1 MVSRRKVLTP
11 AAIVFLLCSVK
22 GAFAADD
29 LERVLSQLDKAAAIF
44 RTTSAD
50 FKADSVMTDPIPQ
63 TDTQTGAIYFRRR
76 GSDFQIGM
84 HIATA
89 NAKPVPKTI
98 VIAGGVFKMYEKM
111 IDQLTVSKNAEK
123 YEGYLALAFGA
134 SGKDLADKWNI
145 TYQGAETLDGIKT
158 EKLSMVPKDPT
169 VLKYIPKAVVWVDPT
184 RGVALKQYFD
194 QGSGQ
199 SRTCTYTNIEVNQKL
214 PSDAF
219 TIKTDSKTQIVN
231 R

>member
-1 MVSRRKVLTP
+1 MVSRRKVLTA
-11 AAIVFLLCSVK
+11 AAIALLFS
-22 GAFAADD
+22 GINQAFAADD
-29 LERVLSQLDKAAAIF
+29 LERVLSELDKAAANF

-63 TDTQTGAIYFRRR
+63 TDTQTGAIYFQRK

-84 HIATA
+84 HIAEA

-98 VIAGGVFKMYEKM
+98 VVAGGVFKMYEKM
-111 IDQLTVSKNAEK
+111 IDQLTVSKNAGK
-123 YEGYLALAFGA
+123 YEGYLSLAFGA

-145 TYQGAETLDGIKT
+145 TYQGSEALDGVKT
-158 EKLSMVPKDPT
+158 EKLSMEPKDPA
-169 VLKYIPKAVVWVDPT
+169 VLKYIPKAVVWVDAS

-199 SRTCTYTNIEVNQKL
+199 SRTCTYTNIKVNQKL